1 MGTPPLKLQHWSMSD
16 ARNFCVSHD
25 NIFCVL
31 GLRSYVMYSCASQS
45 VPWASRKDSA
55 LSYQMTD
62 AVCSGLNAI
71 YIFCV
76 RSWFWTAL
84 AEFWDSH
91 VDTGAAIMIWTWT
104 SDFCNTG
111 SSATLETRFDANFFA
126 ELLKIELAQIRA
138 FSRFRISRNYSI
150 LKPWAFRVLRSS
162 RFSLNFR
169 NFESQEMNFE
179 SLNFRK
185 FEFWESRISGNSN
198 WIWFIS
204 GKIGL
209 SKFEK

>member
-84 AEFWDSH
+84 AEFWDNH
-91 VDTGAAIMIWTWT
+91 VDTGAAIMNHLDVNFRLLQHGFLCHLGDTIRREFLRRIIENWAR
-104 SDFCNTG
+104 SNSG
-111 SSATLETRFDANFFA
+111 FFA
-126 ELLKIELAQIRA
+126 ISNFTKLLHLKTLGVSGSEKFQI
-138 FSRFRISRNYSI
+138 
-150 LKPWAFRVLRSS
+150 
-162 RFSLNFR
+162 
-169 NFESQEMNFE
+169 
-179 SLNFRK
+179 
-185 FEFWESRISGNSN
+185 
-198 WIWFIS
+198 
-204 GKIGL
+204 
-209 SKFEK
+209 